1 MDARPRGFETVKY
14 TAHASFGGMHAKR
27 ADKAAHV
34 TEYLTLVDEVVRRR
48 EEVLR
53 RLEYA

>member
-1 MDARPRGFETVKY
+1 MKYAADA
-14 TAHASFGGMHAKR
+14 SMGGMHAKR
-27 ADKAAHV
+27 ADRPAHV

-48 EEVLR
+48 EQVLR